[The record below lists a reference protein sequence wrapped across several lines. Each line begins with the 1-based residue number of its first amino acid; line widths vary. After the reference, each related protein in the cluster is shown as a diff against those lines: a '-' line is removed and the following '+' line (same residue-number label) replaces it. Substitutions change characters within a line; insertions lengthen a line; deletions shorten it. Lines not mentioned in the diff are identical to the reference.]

1 MRETSIKSLVSRL
14 EGVKPT
20 LAAELLAPI
29 LSQAPGPGPLL
40 VAVSGGSDSVALL
53 RLLRALAPE
62 RGWRLVVGHVDHDL
76 RPDSAAD
83 AAWVAD
89 LARSL
94 GLDCLVRRV
103 VVRPAGRGLE
113 DAARQARRGALAG
126 MAAQARAAT
135 IALAHHLDDQAE
147 TLLMRL
153 LAGAGP
159 SGLAG
164 MRPLDRP
171 WWRPL
176 LGARR
181 EQLRDF
187 LMQLGQDWRED
198 PSNADP
204 RHPRNRARAWLPRL
218 AADFNPRAPEALGRL
233 AGLAATEEDYWRT
246 WGGDFLAAHAQRQGD
261 SFVIESGAMIALH
274 PAQQRRLV
282 RLAADVLR
290 GGGQHL
296 EARHVEQV
304 LGLQAGGPG
313 RELPLPAG
321 LWAAREPGGLRLARA
336 GTRPEFAWRLDGP
349 GWLWLGDWPGWL
361 GVEEAAGPPRLA
373 ARGAEAWLPVR
384 AVRWPLVA
392 RSPQRGERFH
402 PLGAPGRKRLSRI
415 LIDRKAPPWQRRRTV
430 LVEDQEGPWWAG
442 PWCLHQR
449 ARDSN
454 LEGPWLR
461 LVLVDTG
468 TPPPYTNFFEINP
481 LYPGRTPPVW
491 GQNRQPGDD
500 P

>member
-1 MRETSIKSLVSRL
+1 MRDTSIKSLLSRL

-29 LSQAPGPGPLL
+29 LSQPPAPGPLL
-40 VAVSGGSDSVALL
+40 VAVSGGGDSVALL
-53 RLLRALAPE
+53 RLLWAIAPE
-62 RGWRLVVGHVDHDL
+62 RGWRLVVGHVDHGL

-83 AAWVAD
+83 AAWVERLAGSLD
-89 LARSL
+89 LA
-94 GLDCLVRRV
+94 CLTRRV

-113 DAARQARRGALAG
+113 DAARQARRAALAG
-126 MAAQARAAT
+126 LAAEVGAAT
-135 IALAHHLDDQAE
+135 IALAHSLDDQAE
-147 TLLMRL
+147 TLLMRFL
-153 LAGAGP
+153 TGVGP

-164 MRPLDRP
+164 MRALDPP

-176 LGARR
+176 LEVRR
-181 EQLRDF
+181 DQLRDF
-187 LMQLGQDWRED
+187 LTQLGQAWRED
-198 PSNADP
+198 PSNADLC
-204 RHPRNRARAWLPRL
+204 HPRNRARAWLPRL
-218 AADFNPRAPEALGRL
+218 AAEFNPRALQALGRL
-233 AGLAATEEDYWRT
+233 AGLAATEEDFWRS
-246 WGGDFLAAHAQRQGD
+246 WSQDFLTTHAQRQGE
-261 SFVIESGAMIALH
+261 SFVIDSGAMIALH

-282 RLAADVLR
+282 RLAADALC

-304 LGLQAGGPG
+304 RGLLAGGPG

-336 GTRPEFAWRLDGP
+336 GRRPEFAWRLDGP

-361 GVEEAAGPPRLA
+361 GVEEADGPPRLA
-373 ARGAEAWLPVR
+373 ARGPEAWLPAR
-384 AVRWPLVA
+384 AVRWPLVV
-392 RSPQRGERFH
+392 RSPQRGERFQ

-430 LVEDQEGPWWAG
+430 MVEDQEGPWWAG

-449 ARDSN
+449 ARNSGQD
-454 LEGPWLR
+454 GPWLR

-491 GQNRQPGDD
+491 GENR
-500 P
+500 

>member
-1 MRETSIKSLVSRL
+1 MRDTSIQSLLSRL
-14 EGVKPT
+14 EGVKPA
-20 LAAELLAPI
+20 LAAEILAPI
-29 LSQAPGPGPLL
+29 MSHAPAPGPLL
-40 VAVSGGSDSVALL
+40 VAVSGGGDSVALL
-53 RLLRALAPE
+53 RLLCAIAPE
-62 RGWRLVVGHVDHDL
+62 RGWRLVVGHVDHGL

-83 AAWVAD
+83 AAWVVA

-94 GLDCLVRRV
+94 GLDFLSRRV
-103 VVRPAGRGLE
+103 AVRPAGRGLE
-113 DAARQARRGALAG
+113 DAARQARRGALREMASQVGAG
-126 MAAQARAAT
+126 T
-135 IALAHHLDDQAE
+135 IALAHSLDDQAE

-164 MRPLDRP
+164 MRALDPP

-176 LGARR
+176 LEVRR
-181 EQLRDF
+181 DQLREF
-187 LMQLGQDWRED
+187 LTQICQGWRED

-218 AADFNPRAPEALGRL
+218 AAEFNPRAPQALGRL
-233 AGLAATEEDYWRT
+233 AGLAATEEDYWRS
-246 WGGDFLAAHAQRQGD
+246 WSRHFLAAHAQRQGD
-261 SFVIESGAMIALH
+261 SLVIDSAAMAALH
-274 PAQQRRLV
+274 PAQQRRVV
-282 RLAADVLR
+282 RAVVAALH

-296 EARHVEQV
+296 AAHHVEQV
-304 LGLQAGGPG
+304 LGLLAGGPG
-313 RELPLPAG
+313 RELPLPSG

-336 GTRPEFAWRLDGP
+336 GERPEFAWRLDGP

-361 GVEEAAGPPRLA
+361 GVEEASGPPRLA
-373 ARGAEAWLPVR
+373 ARGPEAWLPAR

-392 RSPQRGERFH
+392 RSPQRGERFQ

-430 LVEDQEGPWWAG
+430 VVEDQAGPWWAG
-442 PWCLHQR
+442 PWCLHER
-449 ARDSN
+449 ARVSGGD
-454 LEGPWLR
+454 GPWLR

-468 TPPPYTNFFEINP
+468 TPPPYTNFFEISP

-491 GQNRQPGDD
+491 DQNRQPGDD
-500 P
+500 I